1 MADRKIIAVVGATGA
16 QGGGLVRALLNDS
29 SGPFSV
35 RALTRHPDSDKART
49 LRDDGAEVVAA
60 DIDDL
65 QSVTRAFDGAYGAY
79 CVTNFW
85 EHRSPEREFTQ
96 GSNLAHAAKAAGI
109 QHAIWSTFEDV
120 RRFVPLSDT
129 RMPTLMGKYKV
140 PHFDAK
146 AEVDG
151 VFRSLGVP
159 TTFYLTCFYWD
170 NFISLGAGPKKG
182 PDGQYAITF
191 PLGNKRMS
199 GVAAADIGAVAYGI
213 FKAGP
218 AHINRMVGVAGEHL
232 TGSEMAASLS
242 TALGVPVMYNNVP
255 ADVYRSFGFPGADEM
270 GNMFQF
276 YAEFEEPFTRSR
288 DVAKARALYPQL
300 QTFDQWLAA
309 NAKRIPL
316 DA

>member
-1 MADRKIIAVVGATGA
+1 MANKKIIAVVGATGA
-16 QGGGLVRALLNDS
+16 QGGGLVRAILKDAG
-29 SGPFSV
+29 GPFSV
-35 RALTRHPDSDKART
+35 RALTRHVDSDKARA
-49 LRDDGAEVVAA
+49 LREAGADVVAA
-60 DIDDL
+60 DMDDVH
-65 QSVTRAFDGAYGAY
+65 SVTRAFEGAYGAY

-85 EHRSPEREFTQ
+85 EHFSPGREFTQ
-96 GSNLAHAAKAAGI
+96 GSNLADAAKAAGI
-109 QHAIWSTFEDV
+109 QHAIWSTLDDV
-120 RRFVPLSDT
+120 RTFVPLSDT

-146 AEVDG
+146 AEVDD

-170 NFISLGAGPKKG
+170 NLIYFGVGPKKG

-191 PLGNKRMS
+191 PLGDKKMS
-199 GVAAADIGAVAYGI
+199 GIAAGDIGAIAYAI

-218 AHINRMVGVAGEHL
+218 TYINKTIGVAGEHL
-232 TGSEMAASLS
+232 SGSEMAAALS
-242 TALGVPVMYNNVP
+242 RALGVAVKYNDVP

-300 QTFDQWLAA
+300 QTFEQWLAE

-316 DA
+316 DG